1 MIQRSEQPFLNN
13 LARELWKT
21 FDYSMDNVK
30 GQYAAMLSMYQLITG
45 RR

>member
-1 MIQRSEQPFLNN
+1 MIQRSGN
-13 LARELWKT
+13 LSSTTWREVMED

-30 GQYAAMLSMYQLITG
+30 GQYAAMLSIYQLITSG